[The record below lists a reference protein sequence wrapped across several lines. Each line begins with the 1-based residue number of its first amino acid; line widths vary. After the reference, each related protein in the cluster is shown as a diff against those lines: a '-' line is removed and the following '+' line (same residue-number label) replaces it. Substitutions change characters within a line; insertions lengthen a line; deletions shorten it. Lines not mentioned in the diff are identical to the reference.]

1 MATSLYVGN
10 LNYSTTEDAVRDFF
24 AQFGPVV
31 RARII
36 NDPLTGRSRGFAFV
50 EMEDA
55 AADAAIA
62 GTMGKE
68 LDGRSLNVSKARP
81 RGAAPPPGSGP
92 RVGGGP
98 GGPRGAG
105 GGGPAFPPRGTGGGD
120 GFGPPAP
127 RRGERPKRREPRK
140 EEKEGFRAKMKREEA
155 ESNKDY
161 MKYDPADEDLD
172 IEEE

>member
-81 RGAAPPPGSGP
+81 RGSGPPPGGP
-92 RVGGGP
+92 RAGGGP
-98 GGPRGAG
+98 GFPRAGGGPPFPPRGAG
-105 GGGPAFPPRGTGGGD
+105 GGGGGPD
-120 GFGPPAP
+120 FGPPAP

-140 EEKEGFRAKMKREEA
+140 EEKESFRAKMKREEA
-155 ESNKDY
+155 ENNKDY
-161 MKYDPADEDLD
+161 LKYDPSDDD
-172 IEEE
+172 FEE

>member
-24 AQFGPVV
+24 AQFGTVV

-50 EMEDA
+50 EMDDA
-55 AADAAIA
+55 AADVAVT
-62 GTMGKE
+62 GSMGKE

-92 RVGGGP
+92 RPGGP
-98 GGPRGAG
+98 GGPRGP
-105 GGGPAFPPRGTGGGD
+105 GGPNFPPRGSD
-120 GFGPPAP
+120 PNFGPPAP

-155 ESNKDY
+155 ENNKDY
-161 MKYDPADEDLD
+161 MNYDPADDD
-172 IEEE
+172 VEE

>member
-1 MATSLYVGN
+1 MNKKLYVGN
-10 LNYSTTEDAVRDFF
+10 LPFSATEAELRGLFEPHGEIASVN
-24 AQFGPVV
+24 
-31 RARII
+31 II
-36 NDPLTGRSRGFAFV
+36 TDRETGRARGFAFV

-105 GGGPAFPPRGTGGGD
+105 GGGPAFPPRGAGGGD